1 LFIARAIF
9 EQGAT
14 FLEVIVMRELH
25 EKSGLNVKGKA
36 AESFEFTEY
45 VATARQNHLKERAT
59 QKSNR
64 FVRAPRASRKME
76 KKVNH
81 AA

>member
-1 LFIARAIF
+1 
-9 EQGAT
+9 
-14 FLEVIVMRELH
+14 M
-25 EKSGLNVKGKA
+25 